1 MKKVYLIITLLF
13 LILGCEKINKEEK
26 IKVDEK
32 SKYLISKELKE
43 FTIFAIHLGKAF
55 NGELPVFRKATEMT
69 NIRLKGIASKNQSDE
84 VQAFHLMLITGNIPD
99 IIGYEYPI
107 ELEKLGAEKKV
118 IPLEKLIEDHAP
130 NIKKFFD
137 ENPEYKKDA
146 VAADGHIY
154 MIPNYNDYENIR
166 TSQGYYI
173 RKDWLR
179 KLGLKE
185 PKTVEELYEVL
196 IAFRDKDPNGNGKK
210 DEIPVF
216 IRGNTINKVTTALLD
231 IFKAESTCLLYT
243 SPSPRDQR

>member
-1 MKKVYLIITLLF
+1 M
-13 LILGCEKINKEEK
+13 
-26 IKVDEK
+26 
-32 SKYLISKELKE
+32 
-43 FTIFAIHLGKAF
+43 
-55 NGELPVFRKATEMT
+55 
-69 NIRLKGIASKNQSDE
+69 NIQR
-84 VQAFHLMLITGNIPD
+84 
-99 IIGYEYPI
+99 

-185 PKTVEELYEVL
+185 PKTVEE
-196 IAFRDKDPNGNGKK
+196 FMK
-210 DEIPVF
+210 F
-216 IRGNTINKVTTALLD
+216 
-231 IFKAESTCLLYT
+231 
-243 SPSPRDQR
+243 